1 MGTHYNDICVKS
13 VAWLLLTDCMSS
25 HVSQV
30 TDLIP
35 NPRCR
40 LQVTLLSHHISL
52 GISQLEPV
60 AFDRLVFKLYAHP
73 PGFVIPI
80 PLQLHVSR

>member
-1 MGTHYNDICVKS
+1 MTLCQKRS
-13 VAWLLLTDCMSS
+13 VAPVDRL
-25 HVSQV
+25 HEPPRV

-35 NPRCR
+35 YPQCR